1 MKISLEINLSAIDKS
16 KIIDKT
22 YKNKDGVD
30 VNEKIYKLDL
40 VELKEKKLVTT
51 GADWIMNKTH
61 FLVEPQTKE
70 QREKKEKS
78 KFLGSGFTFERKGQ
92 QSQEQLERKESD
104 KNWGIPND
112 ADLEATFG
120 SNTDDIPF

>member
-1 MKISLEINLSAIDKS
+1 MKISLEINLSAIDKT
-16 KIIDKT
+16 KIIDKS
-22 YKNKDGVD
+22 YKNKDGVT

-40 VELKEKKLVTT
+40 VELKEKKLVTA

-78 KFLGSGFTFERKGQ
+78 KFLGSGFVFERKEQ
-92 QSQEQLERKESD
+92 ELQEQLEKSRTSPSED
-104 KNWGIPND
+104 FPQGISED
-112 ADLEATFG
+112 E
-120 SNTDDIPF
+120 IPF